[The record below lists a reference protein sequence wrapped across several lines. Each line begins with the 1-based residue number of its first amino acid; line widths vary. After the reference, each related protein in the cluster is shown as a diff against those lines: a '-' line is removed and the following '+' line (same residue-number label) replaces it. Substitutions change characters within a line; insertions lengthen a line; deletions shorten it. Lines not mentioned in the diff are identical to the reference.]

1 MLPSLLMSLL
11 LIVSDHT
18 VRILRLTRVE
28 TIQKEVKLL
37 ARNLQK
43 YCDLLRCKRQ
53 RMLELDIII
62 MLRSSLVF
70 FKFFTVT

>member
-1 MLPSLLMSLL
+1 MLPSLLMSLF

-62 MLRSSLVF
+62 MLRSSLFF